1 VRHRGAT
8 GSGLI
13 TAVVAFFAVTAA
25 FIPQASAARE
35 NWNHVANIKDA
46 AKRLG
51 ELHQREGSA
60 GVIKFL
66 DACYRTQ
73 MLASEYSAGLES
85 CLAQDYMHSQVLAQ
99 IYARIPQEQRV
110 KTGTPAPE
118 DIARG
123 VTARFVAAFKQY
135 NISAKEADAFKKMLD
150 KDGMPI
156 FLKAVFPPKKAG
168 ETDTDGGGEAGAPDN
183 GSGETGGSK

>member
-1 VRHRGAT
+1 MKKRG
-8 GSGLI
+8 GSGFGIIGAL
-13 TAVVAFFAVTAA
+13 TVLFLTVLVAM
-25 FIPQASAARE
+25 PHASVAKE
-35 NWNHVANIKDA
+35 TWDHVANIKDA

-60 GVIKFL
+60 GVLKFL

-99 IYARIPQEQRV
+99 IYARIPQEERV
-110 KTGTPAPE
+110 KMGTPAPE

-123 VTARFVAAFKQY
+123 MGQRFVAAFSQY
-135 NISAKEADAFKKMLD
+135 KISTKEADSFKKMVD
-150 KDGMPI
+150 KNGMPI
-156 FLKAVFPPKKAG
+156 FLKAVFPPRNPG
-168 ETDTDGGGEAGAPDN
+168 DAGA
-183 GSGETGGSK
+183 TGAQ

>member
-1 VRHRGAT
+1 LRTRGGT
-8 GSGLI
+8 GFNILA
-13 TAVVAFFAVTAA
+13 TAVAA
-25 FIPQASAARE
+25 FAMAFADAPSTLAAQE
-35 NWNHVANIKDA
+35 TWDHVANIKDS

-60 GVIKFL
+60 GVLKFL

-73 MLASEYSAGLES
+73 MLASEYTAGLES

-99 IYARIPQEQRV
+99 IYSRIPQEQRV
-110 KTGTPAPE
+110 KMGTPAPE

-123 VTARFVAAFKQY
+123 VAARFVAAFSQY
-135 NISAKEADAFKKMLD
+135 KLSAKQADALKTMVD

-156 FLKAVFPPKKAG
+156 FLKSVFPPAKPG
-168 ETDTDGGGEAGAPDN
+168 NSDGGDGTAGD
-183 GSGETGGSK
+183 GK

>member
-1 VRHRGAT
+1 MSNRG
-8 GSGLI
+8 GSGFGIIGAL
-13 TAVVAFFAVTAA
+13 TALFLTVLVAV
-25 FIPQASAARE
+25 PHASAAKE
-35 NWNHVANIKDA
+35 TWDHVANIKDA

-60 GVIKFL
+60 GVLKFL

-73 MLASEYSAGLES
+73 MLASEYSQGLES

-110 KTGTPAPE
+110 KMGTPAPE

-123 VTARFVAAFKQY
+123 MGQRFVAAFSQY
-135 NISAKEADAFKKMLD
+135 KISVKEAESFKKMVD
-150 KDGMPI
+150 KNGMPI
-156 FLKAVFPPKKAG
+156 FLKAVFPPRKPGDPDAG
-168 ETDTDGGGEAGAPDN
+168 KTGAQ
-183 GSGETGGSK
+183 